1 MQEAQGSALVMQT
14 VCKFIC
20 IAGVLALF
28 GVYAFSNPDL
38 VTPEGAEGPIHCFVK
53 GGSFRDALT
62 GALVVDQ
69 LLDGVSNSFTSFNA
83 QCTPCPFPYTNYPM
97 YLADGVTMID
107 YCDGTDV
114 T

>member
-53 GGSFRDALT
+53 GGSF
-62 GALVVDQ
+62 
-69 LLDGVSNSFTSFNA
+69 
-83 QCTPCPFPYTNYPM
+83 
-97 YLADGVTMID
+97 
-107 YCDGTDV
+107 
-114 T
+114 